1 MQSMKHYLLLAI
13 FYLFS
18 FAVEAQNSIIG
29 KYNVSYL
36 NMSTGLPSNF
46 VDDIYCDSYG
56 FIWIATHGGGLVRY
70 DGFNY
75 MYFGIGNPG
84 MPLRSN
90 TCQNITEDKF
100 HRLWIS
106 FEEYT
111 EVLDLNT
118 LQSVVP
124 KNKNNQLKKILHEQ
138 SVKTF
143 CDTMGAMWIVTQSKV
158 HRISFDN
165 NGNVNSINSIAYK
178 SNTPDVMIADVDGD
192 GSVWAAIDGGL
203 YKLAIHNK
211 KLTRYSIHHF
221 WNNLSSLFIQNVVRA
236 NNKLW
241 MATSN
246 GLYSLDNNARIIKIY
261 NTSNNTNAISHNSVT
276 DVAVDS
282 NGQLLLGTLD
292 GVDIYDAKTDGFI
305 HWNSESKTS
314 PLPSNF
320 VNCLLI
326 HNGIIWIGTES
337 GGIVKLNPRQLLLQ
351 NYIHTNNPESISAN
365 CVNAMYA
372 GNDGTLWIGTVE
384 GGLNRLRPGSQAFE
398 HYTTANS
405 SLSHNSVSTLA
416 TDTKQHLWIGTWG
429 GGIDILDMSNP
440 HHITHLN
447 SEYSPLLNFIGAL
460 CYDPYNKGMWIG
472 SNDGIFFYDFAKARI
487 IEPFKE
493 CKNIRGPIG
502 SIIDKDGNLWMG
514 FLKGVISIDLKH
526 RDKAAHFHYRILN
539 NKLDA
544 PKSSII
550 DKICSFCQTSDGT
563 LWLGSNGYGL
573 YRRNVDEKGHETFTV
588 YTMKNGLPNNA
599 VKGIVE
605 DKHGKLW
612 LTTDNGLSHFDPET
626 GICYNYYKSDGLI
639 SNQFY
644 WNSAVKAPNGRI
656 LLGGTEGLTVLL
668 GDNSK
673 ALHKGHLRFT
683 SLIVANQTV
692 HADGHY
698 MDKDISITDNI
709 RLHESDKSFE
719 ISFSA
724 LNYGPETQG
733 VYSYRLKGFDD
744 DWTQLPT
751 GKNSVR
757 YTNLPAG
764 NYEFEVKYVSAL
776 NDTSDAIISMNVS
789 VSPYFWKSWW
799 FMAIVVIALLILA
812 KYTYDKRIEV
822 LRRREAE
829 RLLKPIEEALKN
841 SEEPQQ
847 LQTRIENILENQHR
861 IKASQI
867 KSFEAD
873 SIELQSQERP
883 FMERLTEVMEANYSN
898 SEFGVAELSKEL
910 GISRSVLSKQI
921 AAEIGES
928 TSRFMCDYRLEVAK
942 DILLKNPGNR
952 NIAEIAFKVG
962 FNDPKYFTRRFT
974 KKFGSSPS
982 TFKA

>member
-1 MQSMKHYLLLAI
+1 
-13 FYLFS
+13 
-18 FAVEAQNSIIG
+18 
-29 KYNVSYL
+29 
-36 NMSTGLPSNF
+36 
-46 VDDIYCDSYG
+46 
-56 FIWIATHGGGLVRY
+56 
-70 DGFNY
+70 
-75 MYFGIGNPG
+75 
-84 MPLRSN
+84 
-90 TCQNITEDKF
+90 
-100 HRLWIS
+100 
-106 FEEYT
+106 
-111 EVLDLNT
+111 
-118 LQSVVP
+118 
-124 KNKNNQLKKILHEQ
+124 
-138 SVKTF
+138 
-143 CDTMGAMWIVTQSKV
+143 
-158 HRISFDN
+158 
-165 NGNVNSINSIAYK
+165 
-178 SNTPDVMIADVDGD
+178 
-192 GSVWAAIDGGL
+192 
-203 YKLAIHNK
+203 
-211 KLTRYSIHHF
+211 
-221 WNNLSSLFIQNVVRA
+221 
-236 NNKLW
+236 
-241 MATSN
+241 
-246 GLYSLDNNARIIKIY
+246 
-261 NTSNNTNAISHNSVT
+261 
-276 DVAVDS
+276 
-282 NGQLLLGTLD
+282 
-292 GVDIYDAKTDGFI
+292 
-305 HWNSESKTS
+305 
-314 PLPSNF
+314 
-320 VNCLLI
+320 
-326 HNGIIWIGTES
+326 
-337 GGIVKLNPRQLLLQ
+337 
-351 NYIHTNNPESISAN
+351 
-365 CVNAMYA
+365 
-372 GNDGTLWIGTVE
+372 
-384 GGLNRLRPGSQAFE
+384 
-398 HYTTANS
+398 
-405 SLSHNSVSTLA
+405 
-416 TDTKQHLWIGTWG
+416 
-429 GGIDILDMSNP
+429 
-440 HHITHLN
+440 
-447 SEYSPLLNFIGAL
+447 
-460 CYDPYNKGMWIG
+460 
-472 SNDGIFFYDFAKARI
+472 
-487 IEPFKE
+487 
-493 CKNIRGPIG
+493 
-502 SIIDKDGNLWMG
+502 
-514 FLKGVISIDLKH
+514 
-526 RDKAAHFHYRILN
+526 
-539 NKLDA
+539 
-544 PKSSII
+544 
-550 DKICSFCQTSDGT
+550 
-563 LWLGSNGYGL
+563 
-573 YRRNVDEKGHETFTV
+573 
-588 YTMKNGLPNNA
+588 

-639 SNQFY
+639 TNQFY